1 MLITAEQLKKVAT
14 TLSKERAK
22 VMADLLNEIC
32 QKYGIDTK
40 DEFHEF
46 AANVIQES
54 GEFSHKSEN
63 MNYSAQ
69 RMAEVWPGTFSLTK
83 KPPYKPNQLALSL
96 HKKPKELANYKY
108 GSLYGNKKGTDD
120 GWNYRGAGFIGLT
133 FKDTFQKYANHI
145 GKSVEETAN
154 LVRTTDYYALDSAAW
169 FFSVLKGLNDEA
181 ERDEW
186 LKIVKSINGGYIGL
200 NDRNK
205 YYERLKLFMTS

>member
-32 QKYGIDTK
+32 YKYGIDTK

-96 HKKPKELANYKY
+96 HKKPRELANYKY